1 LVIQNSSR
9 IDFPRN
15 LDNVLPSLPRAL
27 ELQSR
32 SRFCHAFSSHE
43 PMELKISKKRAES
56 RKRRARSHAT
66 AANLRSGIMPM
77 LPEQA
82 AVQFYPQ
89 LFACGLALAL
99 D

>member
-1 LVIQNSSR
+1 MIQNSSR

-43 PMELKISKKRAES
+43 AMELKISKKRAES

-66 AANLRSGIMPM
+66 AANFCAPVSCQCRLNKLQSSSIRNCSHAAKRS
-77 LPEQA
+77 L
-82 AVQFYPQ
+82 
-89 LFACGLALAL
+89 
-99 D
+99 